1 MDFIP
6 KDKILKVNPDTLEV
20 VRKEI
25 NMDKPGEM
33 KQAVNILKEW
43 IQQQPHLRK
52 KDFTDHFVETT
63 IVTSKG
69 SVERAKKQIDTACT
83 MRTLM
88 PHFFGVTDLEK
99 DFANLVDA
107 GHLVIMPKLSKQNHR
122 IMVLQIS
129 ALPPD
134 STTFL
139 KFFKYAFFFAEYLKA
154 HDYVGNYECIVDMRL
169 ASLQDMLSSLNPME
183 LKQALTIIVDCYGMR
198 IKSIHLI
205 TSSKLIEAFI
215 AILKQLLKP
224 KMVQR
229 LHHHNDC
236 EEIIKL
242 FGKEYLPLELGGTE
256 PSISDI
262 RENWLEVLG
271 GKENM
276 DYIKEMNRA
285 LTDESCRPRDKFNEE
300 YAGMPGTFRVLSVD

>member
-6 KDKILKVNPDTLEV
+6 QDKILKVNPDTLDV

-33 KQAVNILKEW
+33 KQAVNIVKEW

-52 KDFTDHFVETT
+52 KDFTDHYIEIA

-69 SVERAKKQIDTACT
+69 SIERAKKQIDTACT

-88 PHFFGVTDLEK
+88 PQFFGVTSMEK
-99 DFANLVDA
+99 DFTNLVDA
-107 GHLVIMPKLSKQNHR
+107 GYLVIMPKLSKQNHR
-122 IMVLQIS
+122 IMVLQITGP
-129 ALPPD
+129 PPD
-134 STTFL
+134 STIFM
-139 KFFKYAFFFAEYLKA
+139 KFFKYSFFFAEYLKA
-154 HDYVGNYECIVDMRL
+154 HDYVSNYECIIDMRL
-169 ASLQDMLSSLNPME
+169 ASLPDILSSMNPME

-198 IKSIHLI
+198 IKSIHMI
-205 TSSKLIEAFI
+205 TSSKLIETFI
-215 AILKQLLKP
+215 SILKQLLKP

-236 EEIIKL
+236 DEIIKT
-242 FGKEYLPLELGGTE
+242 FGKEYLPEELGGTE
-256 PSISDI
+256 GSVKDL
-262 RENWLEVLG
+262 RDKWLETLFS
-271 GKENM
+271 KENM
-276 DYIKEMNRA
+276 EYTQEMNRA
-285 LTDESCRPRDKFNEE
+285 LTDENCRPRGKFNEE